1 MEEKFLKIAAIFWPE
16 LRSMN
21 KSRRMV
27 GVGDVLTALYTFPV
41 FLAGIT
47 WLVRASDFSLMAGNW
62 KMMLFFLAIIGL
74 FSYLNFFMIIEF
86 REDRY
91 GSADGAFNS
100 MAVWAAAFVFGPTS
114 LWLIVALQTAIFLVN
129 LPRMTSKAA
138 KWNNR
143 RNYLLT
149 VSGFTVPYLVGLRAY
164 QTAGGVFPIASLDVA
179 DVTAG
184 FIGIIANFA
193 VFILIWL
200 PYFLYAL
207 YVQKTLSRT
216 ANLRPIV
223 LFFALA
229 LALPTI
235 AHPFAI
241 LAAGLYANNGMF
253 SFNFFIVGLI
263 VVAYLARQFS
273 LIAESNRQQTRQLE
287 KLETLG
293 RAILTAPPD
302 MSTLPQ
308 ILAEHVPNMFTSG
321 NVVIWMIPGQILYKA
336 PEDWEINLGPI
347 WDWGQETSESHAF
360 TTTQELPW
368 APGQTGHRPTVFTP
382 IMAHEGKEV
391 IGGIFMELR
400 QLAQPWTRD
409 SLKKLFPALKTL
421 ADQIASTIHRSEEYA
436 RSIALEKVS
445 QEIQIAGQIQ
455 ASFLPNQ
462 FPNIPG
468 WQLAVT
474 LEPAGGLSGDFFDL
488 IQLSR
493 GRLGLVIAD
502 VADKG
507 LGAALYMAL
516 CRTLIRT
523 YAFEYQSRP
532 DLVLSEAN
540 ERILQD
546 ARANLFITCF
556 YGVLDPEEGSLV
568 YCNAGHNPP
577 ILATNDRFNKLF
589 ALART
594 GMPIGVEPDATWE
607 RRTLSFNPGDKL
619 ILYTDGVT
627 EAQNSAGEFFA
638 EELLLEC
645 IVKQQNGSAF
655 DLQETIMHDVREFSH
670 GAPQS
675 DDITLMILE
684 KESFDPVVRNFAETP
699 EDKEEPAKDKK

>member
-1 MEEKFLKIAAIFWPE
+1 MEETFLKIAAVFWPE
-16 LRSMN
+16 LKTMNQSRSL
-21 KSRRMV
+21 V
-27 GVGDVLTALYTFPV
+27 GVGDVLTFLYTLPV
-41 FLAGIT
+41 FLGGII
-47 WLVRASDFSLMAGNW
+47 WLILASDFSLIAAEW
-62 KMMLFFLAIIGL
+62 RMMLVFLAIIGL

-100 MAVWAAAFVFGPTS
+100 MAVWAAALVYGPTS
-114 LWLIVALQTAIFLVN
+114 LWLIVLLQTIIFLAN
-129 LPRMTSKAA
+129 LPRITSKAA
-138 KWNNR
+138 RWNNR

-149 VSGFTVPYLVGLRAY
+149 VAGFTLPYLIGLQAY
-164 QTAGGVFPIASLDVA
+164 QAAGGVFPIASLDVA
-179 DVTAG
+179 DVSAA
-184 FIGIIANFA
+184 FLGIMVNF
-193 VFILIWL
+193 VIFILIWT

-207 YVQKTLSRT
+207 YVQKRLSRT
-216 ANLRPIV
+216 ADLRPIV
-223 LFFALA
+223 LFFVLA
-229 LALPTI
+229 LGLPTI

-253 SFNFFIVGLI
+253 SFTFFVIGLI

-287 KLETLG
+287 KLESLG

-302 MSTLPQ
+302 MSTLPE
-308 ILAEHVPNMFTSG
+308 ILEEHVPNMFTSG

-336 PEDWEINLGPI
+336 PDDWEVDLGPI
-347 WDWGQETSESHAF
+347 WDWGQETTESHAF
-360 TTTQELPW
+360 IAAQELPW
-368 APGQTGHRPTVFTP
+368 APNQTGHRPTVFTP

-391 IGGIFMELR
+391 IGGIYMELR
-400 QLAQPWTRD
+400 QLAQPWTKE

-556 YGVLDPEEGSLV
+556 YGVLDPVEGTLV

-577 ILATNDRFNKLF
+577 ILATNDNFSKLF

-607 RRTLSFNPGDKL
+607 RRTLAFNPGDKL
-619 ILYTDGVT
+619 ILYTDGIT
-627 EAQNSAGEFFA
+627 EAQNINGDFFD

-645 IVKQQNGSAF
+645 ILRQQNGTAF
-655 DLQETIMHDVREFSH
+655 DLQETIMNDVRQFSA
-670 GAPQS
+670 GIPQS

-684 KESFDPVVRNFAETP
+684 KETFDPEVRNFAEPTQ
-699 EDKEEPAKDKK
+699 EEELNE